1 MAEQDPNDPSI
12 TSAAYDYMAPKWA
25 RIDTLLGGTDAM
37 REAADEYL
45 PPHDQESSAN
55 YQDRLH
61 SSTLFNM
68 VELTLDSLVG
78 RPFSSEVQLSDDMP
92 DNIREIMDDVDLQ
105 GNNITVFGR
114 QWFRESMA
122 KAFSHVLIDMPQMQM
137 EDDDGNPIQRTRADD
152 IRERRRPYWV
162 LISPENVL
170 AMYSEVVNGQEVLTH
185 VRIKEDVVERE
196 GFAEVV
202 KERIR
207 VLEPGT
213 FTVYEKQ
220 KLSKKSNKVKWVIVE
235 QGQTGIS
242 IIPLVTFYTNRQ
254 GLMVGK
260 PPLDD
265 LAHLNVRHWQST
277 ADQINVLTVARF
289 PMLAV
294 AGATDTS
301 GSTMAIGPRQLLG
314 TKDANGR
321 FYYVE
326 HTGKS
331 IGAGRQDL
339 MDLEEQMASYG
350 AEFLK
355 RQPGNATATGRAL
368 DSSEATSS
376 LQDHA
381 IRFTDAMNMAIH
393 ITGLW
398 LGMDEAGTA
407 KINTEFGQGQI
418 EDAEVKALLEARKN
432 NDIPRETFLNELKR
446 HGVLSDDFDPRR
458 AMMLSLMEAA
468 GMDPALADQMQEDMS
483 NIRQLS
489 QQAQQNNQG
498 DDNGGNPSG
507 PPNNAGD
514 G

>member
-1 MAEQDPNDPSI
+1 MAQKDPNDPSAP
-12 TSAAYDYMAPKWA
+12 SAAYTYMAPKWE

-37 REAADEYL
+37 REAADAYL
-45 PPHDQESSAN
+45 PPHDQESAEN

-61 SSTLFNM
+61 STTLFNM

-78 RPFSSEVQLSDDMP
+78 RPFSSEVQLSEDMP
-92 DNIREIMDDVDLQ
+92 EVMRDLMDDVDLQ
-105 GNNITVFGR
+105 GNNVTVFGR

-122 KAFSHVLIDMPQMQM
+122 KAFSHVLIDMPTMQQTDN
-137 EDDDGNPIQRTRADD
+137 EGNPIRRTRADD
-152 IRERRRPYWV
+152 IRERRRPYWI

-185 VRIKEDVVERE
+185 VRIKEDVVERD
-196 GFAEVV
+196 GFAEIV

-213 FTVYEKQ
+213 YQVYEKQ
-220 KLSKKSNKVKWVIVE
+220 YISKKSNKFKWVIVE
-235 QGQTGIS
+235 QGNTGIS

-301 GSTMAIGPRQLLG
+301 GATMAIGPRQLLG

-326 HTGKS
+326 HTGRAIS
-331 IGAGRQDL
+331 AGRQDL

-355 RQPGNATATGRAL
+355 RQPGNSTATGRAL
-368 DSSEATSS
+368 DSSEATSA

-381 IRFTDAMNMAIH
+381 IRFTDALNQAIH
-393 ITGLW
+393 ITGMW
-398 LGMDEAGTA
+398 LGMEEAGEA

-432 NDIPRETFLNELKR
+432 GDISREAFLGELKR
-446 HGVLSDDFDPRR
+446 HGVVADDFDPRR
-458 AMMLSLMEAA
+458 DMALSLMEAA
-468 GMDPALADQMQEDMS
+468 GIDPQLADQMQTDMS
-483 NIRQLS
+483 DLRRLAA
-489 QQAQQNNQG
+489 QAQQNNQG
-498 DDNGGNPSG
+498 DDNGGEPNG
-507 PPNNAGD
+507 PPNNAGN

>member
-1 MAEQDPNDPSI
+1 MAEKDPNDPSVP
-12 TSAAYDYMAPKWA
+12 SAAYNYMAPKWA

-61 SSTLFNM
+61 STTLFNM

-92 DNIREIMDDVDLQ
+92 ENMQALMDDVDLQ
-105 GNNITVFGR
+105 GNNVTVFGR
-114 QWFRESMA
+114 AWFRESMA
-122 KAFSHVLIDMPQMQM
+122 KAFSHVLIDMPAMRTT
-137 EDDDGNPIQRTRADD
+137 DDEGRPIRRTRADD
-152 IRERRRPYWV
+152 ARERRRPYWV

-170 AMYSEVVNGQEVLTH
+170 AMYSEVVNGQEQLTH

-196 GFAEVV
+196 GFAEVLR
-202 KERIR
+202 ERIR
-207 VLEPGT
+207 VLEQGSYA
-213 FTVYEKQ
+213 VYEKQ
-220 KLSKKSNKVKWVIVE
+220 YISKKSSKFKWVKVE
-235 QGQTGIS
+235 EGQTGLP
-242 IIPLVTFYTNRQ
+242 IIPMVTFYTNRQ
-254 GLMVGK
+254 GLMMGK

-301 GSTMAIGPRQLLG
+301 GATMAIGPRQLLG

-326 HTGKS
+326 HTGRA
-331 IGAGRQDL
+331 INAGRQDL
-339 MDLEEQMASYG
+339 IDLEEQMASYG

-368 DSSEATSS
+368 DSSEATSA

-381 IRFTDAMNMAIH
+381 IRFTDALNQAIA
-393 ITGLW
+393 ITGMW
-398 LGMDEAGTA
+398 LNMQEPGSA

-432 NDIPRETFLNELKR
+432 GDIPRETFLAELKR

-468 GMDPALADQMQEDMS
+468 GMDPALADQLQGDMS
-483 NIRQLS
+483 EIRRLAA
-489 QQAQQNNQG
+489 QAEQNNQG
-498 DDNGGNPSG
+498 DGNEGEPG
-507 PPNNAGD
+507 APGNAGN